1 VTTAALVAFAP
12 ATVALAQQPAG
23 GPLPEGGI
31 ARGAQV
37 PEAPTGMVAA
47 RPLVAV
53 YGVPGQPRLG
63 ALGRGSPP
71 VVGDRL
77 ELLAR
82 RHSTAQRPGR
92 PTFDLVTTLATR
104 EAGRDRRYRRRL
116 SIVRIA
122 PYLAEAR
129 ERDGALLLD
138 LQPGRST
145 FLTEAR
151 AYETL
156 LREPE
161 TGLALD
167 PEWNMGPRG
176 RPGRGLGRVTA
187 AEVNRVSAWLDDL
200 VVRHGLPAKDLVV
213 HQFTTAMVSDRAAI
227 LQRPNVRV
235 TLEMDGHGTAAA
247 KQRSYERLA
256 TLAPQLYQGL
266 MIFERRDRGALLTQR
281 HLQRLAPVPSYI
293 GYQ

>member
-1 VTTAALVAFAP
+1 V
-12 ATVALAQQPAG
+12 
-23 GPLPEGGI
+23 
-31 ARGAQV
+31 ARGAQALD
-37 PEAPTGMVAA
+37 APPGVVAD
-47 RPLVAV
+47 RPLIAV

-63 ALGRGSPP
+63 ALGRGSPT

-77 ELLAR
+77 DRLTR
-82 RHSTAQRPGR
+82 RHSTTQRPGR

-104 EAGRDRRYRRRL
+104 EAGRDRKYRRRL
-116 SIVRIA
+116 STVRIA

-129 ERDGALLLD
+129 ERDGVLLLD

-151 AYETL
+151 AYEAL

-167 PEWNMGPRG
+167 PEWNMGSRG
-176 RPGRGLGRVTA
+176 RPGRGVGRVTA
-187 AEVNRVSAWLDDL
+187 AEVNKVSAWLDDL
-200 VVRHGLPAKDLVV
+200 VTREGLPPKELVV
-213 HQFTTAMVSDRAAI
+213 HQFTTAMVRDREAI
-227 LQRPNVRV
+227 LQREGVRV
-235 TLEMDGHGTAAA
+235 TLEMDGHGTKAA

-266 MIFERRDRGALLTQR
+266 MIFERRDRGGLLTQG
-281 HLQRLAPVPSYI
+281 HLQRLTPVPSYV